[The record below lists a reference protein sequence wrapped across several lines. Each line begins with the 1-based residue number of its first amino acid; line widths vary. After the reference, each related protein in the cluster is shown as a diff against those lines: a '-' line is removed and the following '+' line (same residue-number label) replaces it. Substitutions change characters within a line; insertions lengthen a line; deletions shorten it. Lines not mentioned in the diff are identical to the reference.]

1 MNPCVYLPND
11 DAATPLEGIKDITG
25 DNTKHAI
32 WTLMLSLLAL
42 ITTFKR
48 KSVMGQ
54 SYYLSAAVGRIIT
67 IISSRVV
74 TPNKIVCLTH

>member
-1 MNPCVYLPND
+1 MNSSVYLPNGH
-11 DAATPLEGIKDITG
+11 AATPLEGIKDITA

-32 WTLMLSLLAL
+32 WTLMLSLLVL

-54 SYYLSAAVGRIIT
+54 SYYSERFGPR
-67 IISSRVV
+67 SHFKRRVEFDR
-74 TPNKIVCLTH
+74 PGERSPE

>member
-1 MNPCVYLPND
+1 MNSSVYLPNGH
-11 DAATPLEGIKDITG
+11 AATPLEGIKDITA

-54 SYYLSAAVGRIIT
+54 S
-67 IISSRVV
+67 
-74 TPNKIVCLTH
+74 